1 MRKQGEERTPLAQHA
16 KERNAVLR
24 VSVTRGQEG
33 TNPVAEGLFG
43 LAVDLN
49 FLAGFG
55 KVVPSKCVGKVE
67 LRNSRYF
74 QAHFRRCQCR
84 HGTMESR
91 DL

>member
-67 LRNSRYF
+67 LRTRMCHILEWAKRS
-74 QAHFRRCQCR
+74 
-84 HGTMESR
+84 S
-91 DL
+91 